1 MLDPLL
7 PLDLG
12 RYVLY
17 REIAHGGMATIYLG
31 QLTGAV
37 GFSRTVAI
45 KRMHPHLA
53 RDPAF
58 VNMFADEARLAARV
72 NHPNVVPTIDI
83 VALEGELFL
92 VMEHVRGET
101 VGRLIRAAK
110 DTIPVPVVCAL
121 LRDTLLGLHAA
132 HEALGEDRQPMNLIH
147 RDVSPQNI
155 LVGKDGIARIFDF
168 GVARASGRLQHTEQG
183 VLKGKLPYMAPE
195 MLAGQ
200 VPTRQID
207 IYAAAVV
214 LWEALTGRKL
224 VSGETEAAML
234 HQIVAGTFVAP
245 SVYRAG
251 IPGALD
257 EVVRRGLSRSL
268 DTRYPTAQVMAA
280 DLERALAPA
289 GTSAV
294 ADWMEQV
301 ASESL
306 ARTDQIIHEI
316 ESSASDS
323 RRFQALL
330 ANAPRSST
338 SVLEPGTDQSLAFR
352 PLAATQPPRAP
363 SSLWLGLGA
372 AGAVLSLGAVG
383 LAIAL
388 TRVETST
395 AAARTPSL
403 RSEEVFT
410 CDDAVVALAS
420 TAGGSSSNAASESKP
435 PLKSGGPKS
444 GESMQVQP
452 PKRSDC
458 TPPYEWVEG
467 KKKYKSHCL

>member
-1 MLDPLL
+1 MSDPSL

-207 IYAAAVV
+207 IYAASVV

-245 SVYRAG
+245 SVYRAD
-251 IPGALD
+251 IPPALD
-257 EVVRRGLSRSL
+257 EVVRRGLSKSL
-268 DTRYPTAQVMAA
+268 ETRYPTAQAMAA
-280 DLERALAPA
+280 DLERALVPVGA
-289 GTSAV
+289 SAV
-294 ADWMEQV
+294 AEWMEQV

-330 ANAPRSST
+330 ANPPRAST
-338 SVLEPGTDQSLAFR
+338 SSLEPTTDQSLAFG
-352 PLAATQPPRAP
+352 PLSATQSLKAPKAP
-363 SSLWLGLGA
+363 SSLWLRLSA
-372 AGAVLSLGAVG
+372 AGVVLAIGTIG
-383 LAIAL
+383 LAIGL
-388 TRVETST
+388 TRGEALKAT
-395 AAARTPSL
+395 ARTPSR
-403 RSEEVFT
+403 RSENVFT
-410 CDDAVVALAS
+410 CDDVILSLAPTASVSS
-420 TAGGSSSNAASESKP
+420 TNATNGSNKTPPKPGGSAEVKP
-435 PLKSGGPKS
+435 PR
-444 GESMQVQP
+444 
-452 PKRSDC
+452 RSDC
-458 TPPYEWVEG
+458 SPPYEWVDG